1 MSIQVVPDIEEGFT
15 RAANDGHR
23 HILLLAHNNALYA
36 TGSLYLTPTY
46 ISLSEIPIQQSGY
59 TIIISYTRKKMLR
72 RRCIELRR
80 YAMFTSRPIRHN
92 LKSEIATSC
101 TADTRVGWSSRRLVT
116 HRRYYGF
123 GSFPYLILLCGPIAL
138 QSQ

>member
-1 MSIQVVPDIEEGFT
+1 MHTPLQIRYHASVPFPVRLFSANLQRLRHKTASPIMVYVIGKGSRLFTYYIWVSIQVMPDIEEGFTRAANDGHRHILLT

-59 TIIISYTRKKMLR
+59 TIIISYTRKK
-72 RRCIELRR
+72 CCD
-80 YAMFTSRPIRHN
+80 AV
-92 LKSEIATSC
+92 A
-101 TADTRVGWSSRRLVT
+101 
-116 HRRYYGF
+116 
-123 GSFPYLILLCGPIAL
+123 
-138 QSQ
+138 